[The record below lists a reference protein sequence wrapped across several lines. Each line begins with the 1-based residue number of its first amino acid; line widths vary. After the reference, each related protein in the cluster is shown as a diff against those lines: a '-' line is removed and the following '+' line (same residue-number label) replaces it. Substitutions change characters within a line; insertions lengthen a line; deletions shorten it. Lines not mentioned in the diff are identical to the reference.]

1 MRYKLNLLSIIA
13 ASMTFGA
20 IAPALFASPVQPS
33 VMIYVSS
40 RPNLN
45 GDGSS
50 NNPYSSI
57 TAALATKPVAGTII
71 QLNQGVYSAETGE
84 SFPIKLPAG
93 VTLRGEPTV
102 RGINTFIKGSGK
114 FVSPSFTSQN
124 ITILADDDVRVEGL
138 TLTNPNDRGTAIWL
152 EKGKRVA
159 ISNNTFV
166 NSEREGVFLAGS
178 ADAIVSENIFK
189 KNGANGLSAVGSS
202 TGEIRNNV
210 FEDTGFGLAIG
221 QKSRVAVNSNN
232 ILNNTDGI
240 VISNSAAPI
249 LRNNI
254 ISNNQRNGVV
264 IVKDG
269 NDHPTPDLG
278 TSGDLGKNI
287 FRNNLGKDLNN
298 NSGVTQIAI
307 GNELDLK
314 KIGGKIAFIGE
325 GLPQPEA
332 NIPNN
337 TVLAPAVTPPKSN
350 SIAAPQALPSNLQT
364 VEPIKPIETP
374 KTIAMRSPTP
384 NSVAIPKP
392 VIPLPNPAI
401 PNPVIPKSN
410 TIDAVEINRLPQP
423 NLNIPSNSSS
433 TLSSTQINSVQT
445 LPDVPKVV
453 TPSKPVEPTTTI
465 AMRSPA
471 PLETLPD
478 VPKFVTPSKPIETTP
493 SVAMRSPIP
502 NNPNQFETLPDV
514 PKVVTPSKS
523 VESTTSIAMRS
534 PAPLETLPDVPKFV
548 TPSKPIETTPSVAMR
563 SPIPSNSNQF
573 DTLPDVPKVIT
584 PSKPIETTTSV
595 AMRSPILS
603 SPNQFD
609 TLPDVPK
616 VVTPSKSVESTTSI
630 AMRSPISDKGLITNI
645 ASTQPRNNPSTNPN
659 TIESIE
665 INRSPE
671 TSFNKPVNPPIALSP
686 SSKTVMLEAL
696 PDVPLPVSRTKPTS
710 SNAPNPY
717 NKVIAQ
723 TPSKDNINDIL
734 IDRDPIPITPPQ
746 QVNPP
751 KSQFIPNNSPTQV
764 IPNPSAAQSTTPFK
778 VTNPNHVPSNSI
790 SGNLSYNARIA
801 ALVPPSAIDT
811 TPYLVVIPSSDSNVL
826 NRVRSVISTAK
837 FIPSRFGYII
847 MVLGY
852 PDRDRAE
859 VLKTIVRSEMG
870 LDARLVHQNNL

>member
-1 MRYKLNLLSIIA
+1 
-13 ASMTFGA
+13 MTFGA
-20 IAPALFASPVQPS
+20 IALALLASPAQS
-33 VMIYVSS
+33 TTMIYVSS
-40 RPNLN
+40 SPNLN
-45 GDGSS
+45 GDGSL

-124 ITILADDDVRVEGL
+124 ITILANDDVRVEGI
-138 TLTNPNDRGTAIWL
+138 TLTNPTDRGTAIWL

-178 ADAIVSENIFK
+178 ADAIISENVFK
-189 KNGANGLSAVGSS
+189 KNGANGLSAVGNS

-221 QKSRVAVNSNN
+221 QKSRVTINSNN
-232 ILNNTDGI
+232 IFNNTDGI

-254 ISNNQRNGVV
+254 IANNQRNGVV

-278 TSGDLGKNI
+278 TLGDLGKNI

-298 NSGVTQIAI
+298 NSGVTQTAI

-325 GLPQPEA
+325 GSPQSEA
-332 NIPNN
+332 NIPNR
-337 TVLAPAVTPPKSN
+337 TVLAPAVNPAKSN

-374 KTIAMRSPTP
+374 NTIAMRSPVL

-392 VIPLPNPAI
+392 VIPLSNPPAI

-410 TIDAVEINRLPQP
+410 TIDAVEINRLPP
-423 NLNIPSNSSS
+423 SNLNIPSNSSS
-433 TLSSTQINSVQT
+433 VI
-445 LPDVPKVV
+445 
-453 TPSKPVEPTTTI
+453 TPSKPIEPTTTI

-478 VPKFVTPSKPIETTP
+478 VPKVVTPSKPTESTT
-493 SVAMRSPIP
+493 SVAMRSPVP
-502 NNPNQFETLPDV
+502 ANPIQFETLPDV
-514 PKVVTPSKS
+514 PKVVTPSKPT
-523 VESTTSIAMRS
+523 ES
-534 PAPLETLPDVPKFV
+534 
-548 TPSKPIETTPSVAMR
+548 
-563 SPIPSNSNQF
+563 
-573 DTLPDVPKVIT
+573 
-584 PSKPIETTTSV
+584 TTSV
-595 AMRSPILS
+595 AMRSPVPANPI
-603 SPNQFD
+603 QFE

-616 VVTPSKSVESTTSI
+616 VVTPSKPIESTTSVAMRSPVPVNPIQFESLPDVPKVVTPSKPIESTTSI
-630 AMRSPISDKGLITNI
+630 AMRSPVPDKGLITDI
-645 ASTQPRNNPSTNPN
+645 ANTQPNANQKANQN
-659 TIESIE
+659 LIEAINSIE

-671 TSFNKPVNPPIALSP
+671 TSFNKPVTPPIALSP
-686 SSKTVMLEAL
+686 SSKTVILEPL
-696 PDVPLPVSRTKPTS
+696 PDVPSPVSGTKPIFANT
-710 SNAPNPY
+710 PNPD
-717 NKVIAQ
+717 NKIAQ
-723 TPSKDNINDIL
+723 NPSKENINDIL
-734 IDRDPIPITPPQ
+734 IDRDPIPITPPP

-764 IPNPSAAQSTTPFK
+764 VPNPSTTQPITPATPFK
-778 VTNPNHVPSNSI
+778 VTNPVQSSSI
-790 SGNLSYNARIA
+790 PTNLPQRSRIA
-801 ALVPPSAIDT
+801 ALVPPPAIDT
-811 TPYLVVIPSSDSNVL
+811 APYLVVIPSSDSNVL
-826 NRVRSVISTAK
+826 NQVRTVVSTAK

-847 MVLGY
+847 MIQGY
-852 PDRDRAE
+852 PDRNRAE